1 MFLPDS
7 FASTPKSYGAGVL
20 GFWLRCREDEVERIN
35 NSHVEK
41 ESVDSIYVIETVAR
55 GHAFGKISGVD

>member
-1 MFLPDS
+1 MELACW
-7 FASTPKSYGAGVL
+7 ASGCDAEKTRLK
-20 GFWLRCREDEVERIN
+20 EIN

-55 GHAFGKISGVD
+55 EHALEKISGVD